1 MYRVSNYLCSVN
13 KIVKKKKKFNYSL
26 FGFAP
31 RQNYFNQSKGDLR
44 PIQESK
50 FAGFSGRVALTN
62 YVLFHIEDTTVLDW
76 IKIT

>member
-1 MYRVSNYLCSVN
+1 MEPKDLVSIVLNRSVLL
-13 KIVKKKKKFNYSL
+13 NYSL

-31 RQNYFNQSKGDLR
+31 RQNYFNQPKGDLR

-76 IKIT
+76 IKII